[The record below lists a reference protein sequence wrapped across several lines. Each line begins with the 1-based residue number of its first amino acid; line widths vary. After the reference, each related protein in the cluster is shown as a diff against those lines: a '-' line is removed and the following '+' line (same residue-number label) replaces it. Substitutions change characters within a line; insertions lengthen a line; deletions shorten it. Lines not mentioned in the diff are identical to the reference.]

1 MFGRKRGE
9 RATGDA
15 LSGIHA
21 RVTELAQR
29 ESRIAELVARF
40 ETEADAAR
48 SATRAA
54 ARARDERDEYRRV
67 LAAAI
72 AREQRAEARLE
83 AVDAERLDAHGR
95 AGEAREAAARASA
108 ERDALEG
115 RLAALETLVR
125 DQAEQFERSLADVQ
139 DRAWTEREAAR
150 AELLRLTDE

>member
-83 AVDAERLDAHGR
+83 AVDAERLDAH
-95 AGEAREAAARASA
+95 
-108 ERDALEG
+108 
-115 RLAALETLVR
+115 
-125 DQAEQFERSLADVQ
+125 
-139 DRAWTEREAAR
+139 
-150 AELLRLTDE
+150 